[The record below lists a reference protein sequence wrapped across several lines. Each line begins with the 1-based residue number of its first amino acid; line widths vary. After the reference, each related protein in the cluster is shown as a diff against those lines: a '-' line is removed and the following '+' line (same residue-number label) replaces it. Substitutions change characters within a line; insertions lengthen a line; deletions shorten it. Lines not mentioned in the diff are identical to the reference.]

1 MKYNPNRANH
11 NRPIGHSRYA
21 WRNRTFVPLNPKE
34 IKTAKDGR
42 KYFLVDGKVNFV
54 KGSRPTK

>member
-1 MKYNPNRANH
+1 MKYDPTKANH
-11 NRPIGHSRYA
+11 NRRISPSGDA